1 MKKTV
6 FLALTFFVT
15 ALISFAGQE
24 ILELK
29 GGKGPGKGKTIVLV
43 AGDEEYRTEESMPM
57 LAKILSQK
65 HGFDCIVLFSWDS
78 EGKYVDPNNQ
88 AGPPFLFRLKQAFS
102 CCNLRCKHLL

>member
-6 FLALTFFVT
+6 FLFLTYFLATLV
-15 ALISFAGQE
+15 SFGGQE

-65 HGFDCIVLFSWDS
+65 HGFLC
-78 EGKYVDPNNQ
+78 
-88 AGPPFLFRLKQAFS
+88 
-102 CCNLRCKHLL
+102 